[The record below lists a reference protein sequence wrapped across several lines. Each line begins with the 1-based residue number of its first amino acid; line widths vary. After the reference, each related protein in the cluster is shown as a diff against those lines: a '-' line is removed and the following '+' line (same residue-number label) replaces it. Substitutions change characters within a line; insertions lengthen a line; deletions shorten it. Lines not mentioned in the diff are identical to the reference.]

1 MVPRCPRVRL
11 NIPTLDEAELQAVGA
26 VLATGMLTQGA
37 QAARLEQMM
46 CELTGASRAAAVSSA
61 TTGLHLA
68 LVGLGVGPGDEVVMP
83 AFSFPATA
91 NVVVQQQ
98 ARPVFVD
105 IDPVTFN
112 MRPELIEAAITSR
125 TAAVMPVHAFG
136 LCAEMDDINEV
147 AARHGL
153 PVIEDAACA
162 VGGTHHGRAAGSIG
176 TVGVFSFHP
185 RKIVTTGEG
194 GMITTSDEA
203 LADRVNVLRA
213 HGARRGELFM
223 EFIDAGFNYRLSDIH
238 AAIGVVQM
246 GKLSAILTERRR
258 LAGALSE
265 RLAGIDGV
273 VRPTAP
279 EHVEPTFQS
288 YVVLLADDID
298 RDATIR
304 SMRVSDIETTLGTYG
319 MHLQPYFQSL
329 MGDLAGQLPNATR
342 AHHQTLTLPLYPG
355 LAEDD
360 LDQIA
365 TALRA
370 AIAENRSPA
379 QSS

>member
-1 MVPRCPRVRL
+1 MRL
-11 NIPTLDEAELQAVGA
+11 NIPTLDDAELKAVGD

-37 QAARLEQMM
+37 QAARLEDLV

-68 LVGLGVGPGDEVVMP
+68 LVALGVGPGDEVIMP

-112 MRPELIEAAITSR
+112 MSPDLIEAAVTSR

-136 LCAEMDDINEV
+136 LCAEMDDINDV
-147 AARHGL
+147 AGRHGL

-162 VGGTHHGRAAGSIG
+162 LGGVYRGRAAGALG
-176 TVGVFSFHP
+176 TAGVFSFHP

-194 GMITTSDEA
+194 GMITTSDQA
-203 LADRVNVLRA
+203 LADKVNVLRA

-223 EFIDAGFNYRLSDIH
+223 EFVEAGFNYRLSDIH

-246 GKLSAILTERRR
+246 GKVSSILAERRR
-258 LAGALSE
+258 LAASLTD

-273 VRPTAP
+273 APPAAPT
-279 EHVEPTFQS
+279 HVEPTFQS
-288 YVVLLADDID
+288 YVVRLDDQVD
-298 RDATIR
+298 RDQVIR
-304 SMRVSDIETTLGTYG
+304 SMRQSGIETTLGTYG
-319 MHLQPYFQSL
+319 MHLQPYFQDL
-329 MGDLAGQLPNATR
+329 MGDRSAELPHSTR
-342 AHHQTLTLPLYPG
+342 AHHQALTLPLYPG
-355 LAEDD
+355 LGDSD

-365 TALRA
+365 TALGA
-370 AIAENRSPA
+370 AVSTSRRPA
-379 QSS
+379 PLS